1 MEERK
6 TDNVSKPKDEPT
18 ETQRKRVDGLLMEL
32 VKNFP
37 PKVIQPKEGTKPIG
51 KFLTNELTN

>member
-1 MEERK
+1 M
-6 TDNVSKPKDEPT
+6 SKPKDEPT

-51 KFLTNELTN
+51 KYLTNELTNYSS